1 MGFLAVSYCLNAQVN
16 FRQIP
21 ISEDYLE
28 PHGITME
35 IIEEQGEPIAKM
47 TKNSNSEGGVSFF
60 RTLMLKGLDNFHDG
74 TIEMKLKS
82 QIAPDAPELARGF
95 IGVMFRANDDYTQY
109 ENFYLRPQNGM
120 VDDMLRRNHGVQY
133 ATVDHDFAVFRET
146 NPAKYENYAD
156 IALDEWIQV
165 RIEVKGK
172 KAALYLNNSSYATLV
187 VDDLMMGAEAVGR
200 VGLSVGVDLGT
211 IGYVKDIRV
220 AQDEPVAVPLNVSA
234 IEAIAVSA
242 TDEMLEGEKVLKV
255 VKNESLGHFDAPSF
269 VKLKGIDFQN
279 GGIEVKV
286 KSGFLPGASIQTGNV
301 GIAFRVAANNEAFEC
316 FYVRPQNGRYNQSQI
331 QRNRALQYFSYP
343 DFPFSR
349 LREEALEVYESSAD
363 IALDEW
369 ITLRIEV
376 EGGMARLYVNNAP
389 RPSLL
394 VNDLKLG
401 ANIQGGVALWVE
413 DGAEAYFKDL
423 KLIKK

>member
-1 MGFLAVSYCLNAQVN
+1 
-16 FRQIP
+16 
-21 ISEDYLE
+21 
-28 PHGITME
+28 
-35 IIEEQGEPIAKM
+35 
-47 TKNSNSEGGVSFF
+47 
-60 RTLMLKGLDNFHDG
+60 
-74 TIEMKLKS
+74 MK
-82 QIAPDAPELARGF
+82 F
-95 IGVMFRANDDYTQY
+95 
-109 ENFYLRPQNGM
+109 
-120 VDDMLRRNHGVQY
+120 
-133 ATVDHDFAVFRET
+133 
-146 NPAKYENYAD
+146 
-156 IALDEWIQV
+156 
-165 RIEVKGK
+165 
-172 KAALYLNNSSYATLV
+172 
-187 VDDLMMGAEAVGR
+187 
-200 VGLSVGVDLGT
+200 
-211 IGYVKDIRV
+211 
-220 AQDEPVAVPLNVSA
+220 
-234 IEAIAVSA
+234 
-242 TDEMLEGEKVLKV
+242 
-255 VKNESLGHFDAPSF
+255 
-269 VKLKGIDFQN
+269 
-279 GGIEVKV
+279 

-413 DGAEAYFKDL
+413 DGTEAYFKDL